1 MANLAL
7 FSIRVK
13 GGTKKSLEK
22 FFDSQSMSECFNCE
36 YKSINNNNYLFFNG
50 ECKWGIN
57 TKQNQPIKDGKSLD
71 NYSIEELENY
81 SLQDKSKIFN
91 CEIEAFEYAEDAD
104 GIANHY
110 RYKDGKIII
119 DEEVDLRDNTSI
131 KYISDKDADGNEYD
145 FWEVDFEK
153 AFKLGTK
160 NEEEIVK
167 EQKELDTEL
176 VDNDINN
183 FDIKDGTLVRYSGQ
197 GGTVLIPEGVESIN
211 EYAFYKNNNVKKI
224 VLPSS
229 LKEISDYCFNSMK
242 NLEKIKLPNPFIPIG
257 EDAFDESNKSKLFVD
272 DLLIIGNVLLWSRAD
287 KEIITIPDNVEVIRE
302 GAFQYKKELKK
313 VILPKKVY
321 YICESAF
328 LNCENLEDINISN
341 TVKYIGKSCFKN
353 CKKLKKF
360 ELANDT
366 VVDYMAFFNCENFK
380 DCDNFIINNNVIEN
394 YFGNDTNVVI
404 PDNIVEIGEEAFMDN
419 NSIQTIKIPNSV
431 VKIGASAFQ
440 NCVNLREINIPNNVS
455 LLGKKCF
462 NKSGISKVTISNSL
476 VEIPTSCFECCD
488 KLLEIVLPDNIKS
501 LGYGAFCGCHQLKD
515 VTLSNN
521 LELIGN
527 SCFHGC
533 SSLENVDIP
542 SSVKKIDQYA
552 FLDCVSL
559 SNIKM
564 DKDKI
569 EIDESSFNGTQ
580 IQS

>member
-1 MANLAL
+1 MQNIDAVYT
-7 FSIRVK
+7 S
-13 GGTKKSLEK
+13 
-22 FFDSQSMSECFNCE
+22 NCVRTLQTA
-36 YKSINNNNYLFFNG
+36 KYLL
-50 ECKWGIN
+50 K
-57 TKQNQPIKDGKSLD
+57 KQNLRVNIDERFDERRVGKPNDDIVKDWWLKQYID
-71 NYSIEELENY
+71 ENY
-81 SLQDKSKIFN
+81 K
-91 CEIEAFEYAEDAD
+91 
-104 GIANHY
+104 
-110 RYKDGKIII
+110 
-119 DEEVDLRDNTSI
+119 T
-131 KYISDKDADGNEYD
+131 
-145 FWEVDFEK
+145 
-153 AFKLGTK
+153 
-160 NEEEIVK
+160 
-167 EQKELDTEL
+167 
-176 VDNDINN
+176 
-183 FDIKDGTLVRYSGQ
+183 
-197 GGTVLIPEGVESIN
+197 EGVESIN

-229 LKEISDYCFNSMK
+229 LKEIGDYCFNSMK

-404 PDNIVEIGEEAFMDN
+404 PDNIVEIVEEAFMNN

-462 NKSGISKVTISNSL
+462 NKSGISKMTISNSL
-476 VEIPTSCFECCD
+476 VEIPTRFS
-488 KLLEIVLPDNIKS
+488 IS
-501 LGYGAFCGCHQLKD
+501 
-515 VTLSNN
+515 T
-521 LELIGN
+521 
-527 SCFHGC
+527 
-533 SSLENVDIP
+533 
-542 SSVKKIDQYA
+542 KIY
-552 FLDCVSL
+552 FSY
-559 SNIKM
+559 N
-564 DKDKI
+564 
-569 EIDESSFNGTQ
+569 
-580 IQS
+580 